1 MSIERNYNTYE
12 ELLSLIKKSGKN
24 YDLEILEKA
33 YKYACKAHKNQ
44 KRVSGIDYIFHPVS
58 VAYILV
64 ELGMDTPT
72 VAAALLHDV
81 IEDTEITKDDI
92 VLVLNNGFETLTDGR
107 RPDGQPDYTQYVSNA
122 GEVVTAHRLLPEVRF
137 EISVDACDATVSGA
151 SGLKVGDNLIPANGK
166 DVLVYSAKGTTV
178 TAKNYLTIEAIK
190 YFRLGGQFGGD
201 FAKTLVVRAK
211 QTV

>member
-1 MSIERNYNTYE
+1 MANYVARTVTENPAYMQAKLRVPAGKSYHAGNVLVAE
-12 ELLSLIKKSGKN
+12 ELDTALGYGN
-24 YDLEILEKA
+24 WDV
-33 YKYACKAHKNQ
+33 YAPK
-44 KRVSGIDYIFHPVS
+44 
-58 VAYILV
+58 
-64 ELGMDTPT
+64 T
-72 VAAALLHDV
+72 VAD
-81 IEDTEITKDDI
+81 ITKDDI

-137 EISVDACDATVSGA
+137 EISVDACDSTVSGA